1 MKFSVVTP
9 CYNRRDYIVQAVESV
24 LAQDYPDFEHWIID
38 AGSNDGTLEVLARY
52 PHLKIVSEPDRGV
65 YDGMNKGV
73 RRADGDVI
81 VLLNS
86 DDVLAPGS
94 FRLTAG
100 LFRNAVGTMLVSG
113 GCEIFRST
121 PAGGEV
127 VMHRYLN
134 PREYH
139 LCVRN
144 ATVGKSFINA
154 RFFRRKVFEQV
165 GEFDLR
171 YPIAAD
177 RDFLIRA
184 ALRGLPDAPIKRL
197 LYRYRWHPGSL
208 TMNAGNA
215 SLLQGMRDGLEI
227 ARHYLSNDQLG
238 PADAV
243 HFRQW
248 RRESLANEIMIH
260 AVNRAFPVALLA
272 AARSLAREPLTALTL
287 ARLGTL
293 AVYRRLRTW
302 NRLRQA
308 DREA

>member
-1 MKFSVVTP
+1 MKFSVITP
-9 CYNRRDYIVQAVESV
+9 CYNRRDYIVEAVESV
-24 LAQDYPDFEHWIID
+24 LAQDYPAFEHWVID
-38 AGSNDGTLEVLARY
+38 AGSDDGTLEVLARY

-65 YDGMNKGV
+65 YDGMNKGI
-73 RRADGDVI
+73 RRATGDVV

-86 DDVLAPGS
+86 DDVLTPGA
-94 FRLTAG
+94 FNLAAG
-100 LFRNAVGTMLVSG
+100 LFRNALGTMLVSG

-121 PAGGEV
+121 AAGREV

-134 PREYH
+134 PRQYQ
-139 LCVRN
+139 LSVRN
-144 ATVGKSFINA
+144 ATVGQPFINA

-184 ALRGLPDAPIKRL
+184 ALRGLPDAPITRL

-215 SLLQGMRDGLEI
+215 SLLQGMRDGAEI
-227 ARHYLSNDQLG
+227 ARHYLSAGRLA
-238 PADAV
+238 PADVAC
-243 HFRQW
+243 FEQW
-248 RRESLANEIMIH
+248 RRESLANEVMIH
-260 AVNRAFPVALLA
+260 AVNGAMTA
-272 AARSLAREPLTALTL
+272 AVSTAVKGLVQEPLALLTL
-287 ARLGTL
+287 AKLGTL

-302 NRLRQA
+302 NRLHRA
-308 DREA
+308 NREG